1 MRRINKFRN
10 FCAAFPERS
19 GKGMAQKSRNFR
31 MKARPMNCHG
41 TGLVDLWIKE
51 RRSKD
56 VRHIKPTFQRI
67 NDEF

>member
-1 MRRINKFRN
+1 
-10 FCAAFPERS
+10 
-19 GKGMAQKSRNFR
+19 